1 MKPKNE
7 RFLYVPRNQAVS
19 NKTFNRIMLSS
30 LLGILLC
37 GICLASLTWAWF
49 SDSET
54 GTANAV
60 KAARFEAE
68 ITVLEEGTERP
79 LIPSAATVRE
89 EISGASAEKEVSYLK
104 YQLTAGKTY
113 RVTVTATD
121 RSDADLYGGYCKIK
135 CGAGDTLQA
144 YFTVQFYPQS
154 SGKTNSVSFTVL
166 ASDTQNTLLL
176 LPQWGTY
183 AGTATA
189 EHPLIGNAADPTNHI
204 INSIGNSTGGASVS
218 AVQAGAVQTAETVYT
233 VKQNDT
239 LSSIA
244 ASYGTTAEKLAA
256 YNGISDAKTLQ
267 IGQQINIP
275 PAGYALPAENVVS
288 STASDAGQTES
299 TGSSGA
305 QTSLSENGADTSSDS
320 ADS

>member
-37 GICLASLTWAWF
+37 GICLAGLTWAWF
-49 SDSET
+49 SDSVT
-54 GTANAV
+54 STANTV
-60 KAARFEAE
+60 KAARFDPVIAVQAE
-68 ITVLEEGTERP
+68 GAETPPVSSESQTVQEIVSGEPQETVYIKYSLTPG
-79 LIPSAATVRE
+79 AA
-89 EISGASAEKEVSYLK
+89 
-104 YQLTAGKTY
+104 YQ
-113 RVTVTATD
+113 VTVTANTGE
-121 RSDADLYGGYCKIK
+121 ADQCGGYSRIK
-135 CGAGDTLQA
+135 FGAGESWQTFYTVQIDPQNSVIPSSVT
-144 YFTVQFYPQS
+144 FTVY
-154 SGKTNSVSFTVL
+154 

-256 YNGISDAKTLQ
+256 YNGISDANTLQ
-267 IGQQINIP
+267 IGQQITIP
-275 PAGYALPAENVVS
+275 PAGYALPTENAES

-299 TGSSGA
+299 TGSPGA
-305 QTSLSENGADTSSDS
+305 QTSLAENGTDTSSHS